1 MLWSWH
7 DARDLEDKIDRTINY
22 SAVAE
27 AAKSFARDQSPE
39 QGKRELYQV
48 MIILNAAAFGS
59 GPVSVGPS
67 RIVAEERKKR

>member
-1 MLWSWH
+1 MLWSRH

-59 GPVSVGPS
+59 SPVSVGPS